1 MFAKNRI
8 TMKNRCLLILLFIT
22 INVFSQDPKLSDNF
36 VVDVGEK
43 YEETDGYMKVFFKH
57 KDYVVAINTQKSN
70 LVIQKLDPKTLK
82 EIKRITVEKFM
93 KGKGGNKEII
103 QMGDKAVFFYE
114 AWNGKEK
121 IESLMAVPISLDDL
135 TVGDP
140 YTFLSQQGKIVIVRH
155 KLSGS
160 KPLKMGAFGGKYF
173 FKKSFDK
180 QKLLVNYRLKP
191 KFRSDKKS
199 FDRIAMH
206 VFDADLKL
214 EWNQVVEMPYTEKK
228 MNNGDYTIDR
238 EGNFYMLA
246 TVYEDDSTDERKK
259 KEKNANYHL
268 ELFKVQKN
276 TNVIVKNKIEIGNK
290 FVDKAAL
297 YENAKGDI
305 IIGGTCKNPDQK
317 KRGSLFFYENIKGQP
332 NGIFTI
338 NLTQKG
344 GVRDFKSYD
353 FLVEMLTKYSSQ
365 DEKKKIKEKE
375 ETEGLKPAFY
385 FLELN
390 AVALN
395 KDGSFLILGEQ
406 RYILQKTEDFEF
418 QNVPKMMKKKKLEVF
433 DEDAFSM
440 RLDRLSYHFRDILT
454 AKINADGTLA
464 WMHKLPKKQRGVKQ
478 KRSMSYTHM
487 FAGDH
492 HYLLYLDNIKNLN
505 LPDDKVPHQ
514 HTDGKGGY
522 FTAYIINDKTGE
534 VKKEALFNTRDI
546 KGIEMEHFETDKIL
560 PLSDSEILIE
570 GFDGR
575 NKDFLVKVSAKE

>member
-1 MFAKNRI
+1 
-8 TMKNRCLLILLFIT
+8 MKNRCLLLLLFIT

-36 VVDVGEK
+36 VVEVGEK
-43 YEETDGYMKVFFKH
+43 YEETDGHMKVFFKH
-57 KDYVVAINTQKSN
+57 KDYVVAINTQKSD

-82 EIKRITVEKFM
+82 EIKRINVKKFM

-160 KPLKMGAFGGKYF
+160 KPLKMGAAFGGKYF

-180 QKLLVNYRLKP
+180 QKLLVKYRLKP

-246 TVYEDDSTDERKK
+246 TVYEDDSTDEKKK

-276 TNVIVKNKIEIGNK
+276 TNTIIKNEIDIGDK
-290 FVDKAAL
+290 FIDEAAL

-305 IIGGTCKNPDQK
+305 IIGGTCKNPDQGM
-317 KRGSLFFYENIKGQP
+317 KRVSLVFYENVIGQP
-332 NGIFTI
+332 TGVFTV
-338 NLTQKG
+338 NLTKEG

-353 FLVEMLTKYSSQ
+353 FPIEMLTKHSSQ
-365 DEKKKIKEKE
+365 GEKKNIKEKKE
-375 ETEGLKPAFY
+375 EEDLKPPFY
-385 FLELN
+385 LLKLN
-390 AVALN
+390 AIVLN

-406 RYILQKTEDFEF
+406 RYILQKSEDYRFH
-418 QNVPKMMKKKKLEVF
+418 NVPKMMKRKRIDVF
-433 DEDAFSM
+433 DEDAAVM
-440 RLDRLSYHFRDILT
+440 VLRGLSYHYKDILT
-454 AKINADGTLA
+454 VKINADGTLA
-464 WMHKLPKKQRGVKQ
+464 WMHKLPKRQRGVKQ

-492 HYLLYLDNIKNLN
+492 HYLLYLDNVKNLN
-505 LPDDKVPHQ
+505 LPEDKVPHQ
-514 HTDGKGGY
+514 HTDGQGGY
-522 FTAYIINDKTGE
+522 FTTYIINDKTGE